1 MNATKRKFNT
11 LIQGIGARS
20 PHAPDLDDGH
30 TGALNHDEAIP
41 SSPLSRIASASI
53 ATPDATAAK
62 SNAPTQTSPSTPST
76 DPLNKRRRIGVVE
89 MTPPSN
95 GKTGN
100 TTISNV
106 VLKKW
111 TATTTSTTSTS
122 RVQKETRNE
131 PPRYCPSD
139 RDQLIKRL
147 ATFQELTEWTPKPDK
162 VNEIE
167 WAKRGWVCQGGERVR
182 CTLCHKELVVKINTK
197 TVDGKQV
204 PVVVGSDVEQ
214 GLAKRYSELI
224 IEAHEEDCLWRRH
237 GCDDSLLRLPLAV
250 PQAALA
256 SLRERYDDL
265 CTRPSFLPYF
275 FNLRLPQTLDL
286 KAVHAQLPPTFF
298 TKPPPPPTN
307 PSTPSDVAL
316 ALALTGWQGLTNPRI
331 GAVPNSAT
339 CATCLRRLGL
349 WMFRSKEVDEAT
361 GEVLVPAPM
370 DHLDPVREHRF
381 FCPWRNAAVQQ
392 NPGSKTK
399 DKDNNNKAM
408 PGWEILAQTLKNS
421 AYLRQQAEK
430 SAHRTNPFH
439 RAAASLPGTP
449 SRGGSKNWRD
459 HFETQTPTTHGK
471 EIPATPEKPMAGTM
485 MGHEEEEED
494 LAARDAKDKERWA
507 KLRRVK
513 SLFDTKGRK
522 KAQRALS
529 RPGTASSRPPTAHS
543 RQESVNG
550 GKA

>member
-1 MNATKRKFNT
+1 MNATMNATKRKFNT
-11 LIQGIGARS
+11 LIQGIGTRS
-20 PHAPDLDDGH
+20 PHAPELDDGH
-30 TGALNHDEAIP
+30 TPARDQATP
-41 SSPLSRIASASI
+41 SSPLSRLSASI
-53 ATPDATAAK
+53 STPDVTARA
-62 SNAPTQTSPSTPST
+62 SMSAFNSPSPSA
-76 DPLNKRRRIGVVE
+76 DLLSKRRRIGIVE
-89 MTPPSN
+89 TSPN
-95 GKTGN
+95 GKTST

-111 TATTTSTTSTS
+111 TASTTAAQTDNRS
-122 RVQKETRNE
+122 E

-139 RDQLIKRL
+139 RDELIRRL
-147 ATFQELTEWTPKPDK
+147 GTFQELTEWTPKPDK
-162 VNEIE
+162 INEIE

-182 CTLCHKELVVKINTK
+182 CTLCHKELVVKTNMR

-214 GLAKRYSELI
+214 GLTKRFSELI
-224 IEAHEEDCLWRRH
+224 IDAHEEDCLWRRH

-250 PQAALA
+250 PQTALT
-256 SLRERYDDL
+256 SLRQRYDDL
-265 CTRPSFLPYF
+265 CTRPSFLPYL
-275 FNLRLPQTLDL
+275 FNLRLPPTLDL
-286 KAVHAQLPPTFF
+286 KAVRSQLPPTFF
-298 TKPPPPPTN
+298 TNPPPPSTN
-307 PSTPSDVAL
+307 PSTPNDVAL

-361 GEVLVPAPM
+361 GEVIVPAPM

-381 FCPWRNAAVQQ
+381 FCPWRNPTAQQ
-392 NPGSKTK
+392 NPGAKTK
-399 DKDNNNKAM
+399 DTKA
-408 PGWEILAQTLKNS
+408 GWEILAQTLKNS

-430 SAHRTNPFH
+430 SGHRTPFH

-449 SRGGSKNWRD
+449 SRSSKRD
-459 HFETQTPTTHGK
+459 GEGQAAMETPD
-471 EIPATPEKPMAGTM
+471 KPGD
-485 MGHEEEEED
+485 EQEEEED
-494 LAARDAKDKERWA
+494 MAVRDAKDKERWA

-522 KAQRALS
+522 KQQRALS

-543 RQESVNG
+543 RQESVG
-550 GKA
+550 GEKA